1 MPKQAPR
8 KQRSDL
14 TANLLVLVLAMTV
27 IALAST
33 PLIALLSAA
42 RTHLGDAADELF
54 RPARLLLL
62 ARSLLVASLIALLST
77 LLAYPIA
84 RIFIA
89 RRTRS
94 TRVLS
99 ALMLCPI
106 WLPPFMIYAS
116 GNLLRDPGTLA
127 GRALVEL
134 ATSSPDL
141 RWITI
146 WAGYA
151 VAVIGLAVWAAPIAA
166 VLIASG
172 WGVRSGIYDDLIA
185 LEPIGRIRR
194 TLFNLRL
201 RRAVLIRAFVLIAIL
216 MLGSA
221 VPLHLAQLDTWSI
234 VTWRSL
240 TEHPPEQWGR
250 VWISA
255 APMLIIAI
263 IGARLILKI
272 LSAQHRHEDSVGQ
285 PPKASRTARVVGL
298 MIFSSAVALPL
309 ASMLVTLD
317 DPRSIAAFWQ
327 RNAQAVTDTA
337 LTASLVSAAV
347 LLLALLSAF
356 AFSSPSQAHQR
367 IARHALTVLCV
378 LGLIPG
384 VLIGASIARHG
395 IITIDIP
402 GVAPFWASLTR
413 YAFVGMIIGALGAS
427 SESPDR
433 RSARFQIAG
442 ASPWAWGIVTLP
454 TFLLP
459 LLATMPVVFLL
470 ALFEIESAVL
480 VTPPGIQSLPQQL
493 LSDLH
498 YTRLEQL
505 SAAGVSLLSVGIVF
519 AIGASALISRGFRMR
534 VRATEPEHPG
544 IHI

>member
-8 KQRSDL
+8 KLGSDL
-14 TANLLVLVLAMTV
+14 FAHLLVGTLALVV

-33 PLIALLSAA
+33 PTIALLSAM
-42 RTHLGDAADELF
+42 RSDLTAAFEELF
-54 RPARLLLL
+54 HPARILLL
-62 ARSLLVASLIALLST
+62 ARSLLIASLIALLST

-84 RIFIA
+84 RVFIA
-89 RRTRS
+89 RKTRS

-116 GNLLRDPGTLA
+116 GNLLRDPSTLV
-127 GRALVEL
+127 GRAIVEF

-141 RWITI
+141 RWVTI
-146 WAGYA
+146 WAGYTIA
-151 VAVIGLAVWAAPIAA
+151 VVGLAIWAAPIAA

-172 WGVRSGIYDDLIA
+172 WGARSGVYDDMIA

-194 TLFNLRL
+194 ALFNLRL
-201 RRAVLIRAFVLIAIL
+201 HRGVLTRAFVLIAIL

-234 VTWRSL
+234 VTWRAL
-240 TEHPPEQWGR
+240 TENPPEQWGR

-255 APMLIIAI
+255 APMLIIAL
-263 IGARLILKI
+263 IGARLIRTI
-272 LSAQHRHEDSVGQ
+272 LSDQQRTEDPIGL
-285 PPKASRTARVVGL
+285 PPVASRSSTIAGL
-298 MIFSSAVALPL
+298 MIFTGAVALPL
-309 ASMLVTLD
+309 CAMLVTLD
-317 DPRSIAAFWQ
+317 DPRSITAFWE
-327 RNAQAVTDTA
+327 RNAAAVTDTA
-337 LTASLVSAAV
+337 VTGLLVAVAV
-347 LLLALLSAF
+347 LLVALLSAF
-356 AFSSPSQAHQR
+356 AFSSPSSVHRRVA
-367 IARHALTVLCV
+367 IHALTLLCV
-378 LGLIPG
+378 LGLMPG

-395 IITIDIP
+395 IITLDLP
-402 GVAPFWASLTR
+402 GLAPFWASCTR
-413 YAFVGMIIGALGAS
+413 YAFVGIIIGALAAS

-433 RSARFQIAG
+433 RSARIQIAG
-442 ASPWAWGIVTLP
+442 SSPRAWLIATLP
-454 TFLLP
+454 TFYIP
-459 LLATMPVVFLL
+459 MFATLPVVFLL

-505 SAAGVSLLSVGIVF
+505 SAAGVNLLSLGIIF
-519 AIGASALISRGFRMR
+519 ALVASALITHGFRMKSS
-534 VRATEPEHPG
+534 G
-544 IHI
+544 N